1 MKIIMKGILL
11 FGLLLVISAC
21 SGKEDTQNRAQM
33 SESDT
38 EIAIQQEQSAEERD
52 MSQVEKVAEQSGGRP
67 LNGER
72 KIAYQAHVDIIVT
85 DFQAAEKKIK
95 QAVTNIRGYV
105 VSSDVHRSENELS
118 GTITVKVPEEKFE
131 SFLNEIKQLS
141 YEVMSEN
148 IHGDDITEEYVDLT
162 ARLKA
167 KEDVRKKLEAFL
179 EDANSTKDLLAVSEQ
194 LGNVQ
199 EEIERLEGRLN
210 VLKNQTDFSS
220 VTLTIREQSM
230 KIGELGSKE
239 QNTWTRAKQL
249 LISTVNG
256 LISAVSSVV
265 VVLIGLS
272 PIIVPLGIIVFGVWL
287 YRKRRKNE

>member
-1 MKIIMKGILL
+1 MKGILL
-11 FGLLLVISAC
+11 FGFLVVISAC
-21 SGKEDTQNRAQM
+21 TQERTQL

-38 EIAIQQEQSAEERD
+38 ELAIQQEQSAEERD
-52 MSQVEKVAEQSGGRP
+52 INQVEKLPAQSNGRIV
-67 LNGER
+67 NEER
-72 KIAYQAHVDIIVT
+72 KIAYQAHVDIIVN

-95 QAVTNIRGYV
+95 QAVTNIEGYI

-118 GTITVKVPEEKFE
+118 GTITVKVPQEKFE
-131 SFLNEIKQLS
+131 PFLTEIKELS
-141 YEVMSEN
+141 YEVMNEN
-148 IHGDDITEEYVDLT
+148 IHGDDVTEEYVDLT

-167 KEDVRKKLEAFL
+167 KQDVRKKLETFL
-179 EDANSTKDLLAVSEQ
+179 EDANTTKDLLAVSEQ

-199 EEIERLEGRLN
+199 EEIEQLEGRLN

-220 VTLTIREQSM
+220 VTLSMTEQNL

-249 LISTVNG
+249 LVSTVNG
-256 LISAVSSVV
+256 LIAAASNVV

-287 YRKRRKNE
+287 YRKRRKKDQ